1 MKNKEN
7 FDLPYPLNLQ
17 ADVVGEVTED
27 MERNPGILL
36 ASVEYIL
43 AFLKDQ
49 YRDAIHGRY
58 RDRLTFKEVSE
69 RISPEQPS
77 SEHGRRIVQHTL
89 NWLKRVDNID
99 YIKYGIRHEKE
110 RAYDRGY
117 SYGVEDAIRRL
128 PLASLNLTTKT
139 LGVFQ
144 MNGYKTVGGVLCIR
158 DYLWLI
164 KNIGAAETQKIE
176 EVIFA
181 MGGDL
186 PFYLKEGRE
195 KWLSRNEGVSAK
207 NQSAADPEDG
217 AIPIGTLDLSVRA
230 YNCLRR
236 GNINTVKELSQ
247 KTPQDL
253 LRIRNMGK
261 GSVNEIVK
269 KLRQL
274 GIELKSE
281 SEET

>member
-1 MKNKEN
+1 M
-7 FDLPYPLNLQ
+7 
-17 ADVVGEVTED
+17 
-27 MERNPGILL
+27 
-36 ASVEYIL
+36 
-43 AFLKDQ
+43 
-49 YRDAIHGRY
+49 
-58 RDRLTFKEVSE
+58 
-69 RISPEQPS
+69 
-77 SEHGRRIVQHTL
+77 
-89 NWLKRVDNID
+89 
-99 YIKYGIRHEKE
+99 
-110 RAYDRGY
+110 
-117 SYGVEDAIRRL
+117 
-128 PLASLNLTTKT
+128 ASLNLTTKT

-144 MNGYKTVGGVLCIR
+144 LNGYKTIGDVLCIR

-164 KNIGAAETQKIE
+164 KNIGATETQKIE

-181 MGGDL
+181 IGGDL

-195 KWLSRNEGVSAK
+195 KWLSRNEGGSEK

-217 AIPIGTLDLSVRA
+217 AISIGTLDLSVRA

-269 KLRQL
+269 KLRHL
-274 GIELKSE
+274 GIELKSD